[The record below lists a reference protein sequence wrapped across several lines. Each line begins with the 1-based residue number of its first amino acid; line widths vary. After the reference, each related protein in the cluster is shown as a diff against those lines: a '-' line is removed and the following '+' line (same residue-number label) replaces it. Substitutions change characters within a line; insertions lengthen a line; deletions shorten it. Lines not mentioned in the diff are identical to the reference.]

1 MSNSHSH
8 HDHSHAPTNYNTA
21 FAVGAMLNISFVII
35 ELWYGFA
42 INSLAL
48 ISDATHNATDVAGL
62 FIAWLG
68 IWLITRK
75 PTSKHTFGLG
85 RGSIHSVMLNA
96 ILIFVAAGGILFEA
110 IQRFGQP
117 VAVGGQTIIWVALI
131 GIFINSFT
139 AFLFMKGS
147 KHDIN
152 IKGAFVHMA
161 VDALVSVGVV
171 VGGILIST
179 TGLTWIDPL
188 IGVVIAIVIIATT
201 WSLMKDSINLSM
213 DAVPSDID
221 INEVKTYLLSLP
233 NVSDVHDLHIWAAS
247 TKAVCLTVHIVK
259 INNNLDDDL
268 THQITEYLHDHFDI
282 DHPTIQYEFHNS
294 KLDCKLK
301 LDSVL

>member
-1 MSNSHSH
+1 MSSS
-8 HDHSHAPTNYNTA
+8 HDHSQAPANYNTA
-21 FAVGAMLNISFVII
+21 FAIGASLNISFVVI

-42 INSLAL
+42 SNSLAL
-48 ISDATHNATDVAGL
+48 ISDATHNATDVIGL

-85 RGSIHSVMLNA
+85 RGSIHSTMINT
-96 ILIFVAAGGILFEA
+96 ILIFVAAGGILVEA
-110 IQRFGQP
+110 IQRLSQP
-117 VAVGGQTIIWVALI
+117 VAVGGQTIIWVALV
-131 GIFINSFT
+131 GILINSFT

-161 VDALVSVGVV
+161 VDALVSAGVV
-171 VGGILIST
+171 VGGILISAT
-179 TGLTWIDPL
+179 ELAWIDPL
-188 IGVVIAIVIIATT
+188 IGIVIALVIIITT
-201 WSLMKDSINLSM
+201 WSLMKDSISLSM

-221 INEVKTYLLSLP
+221 IQEVRTYLLNLP
-233 NVSDVHDLHIWAAS
+233 NVSDVHDLHIWAAN
-247 TKAVCLTVHIVK
+247 TKHICLTVHIVK
-259 INNNLDDDL
+259 TDDVLDDHL

-282 DHPTIQYEFHNS
+282 DHPTIQYEFQNS
-294 KLDCKLK
+294 TLNCKLK